1 MYNWVFNKFSFFVKL
16 RKQEKN
22 KNFSIKIMNDFL
34 HIIGWKY
41 FDLVPKEWSSVKCYI
56 FQSPWTVKIINI
68 L

>member
-34 HIIGWKY
+34 HIVG
-41 FDLVPKEWSSVKCYI
+41 
-56 FQSPWTVKIINI
+56 
-68 L
+68 